1 MAGRDGIVD
10 LLVLGGGT
18 AGLVGAMTAAGV
30 GARTVLVERGRTG
43 GDCLWTGCVPSKTL
57 LAAAATA
64 RTRAMLTGQAPDF
77 PLVRTMVRDAI
88 AAIEPVD
95 SPEALEAAGV
105 RFIRGAARFEAPGV
119 ATVDGRTIR
128 FRQALIATGAAPH
141 VPEIPGLAAAGVVT
155 SETVWDLPAIPARL
169 AVIGGGPLGCEL
181 GQAFARLGSE
191 VTLIIRSTIL
201 PKEDREA
208 AALIKNSLEAD
219 GIRILEHTL
228 VERISPAG
236 SGSRLELDEG
246 TALTADTVLI
256 AAGRTARTAG
266 LGLEH
271 PDISTD
277 AHGQIITDPGMR
289 TTNPSVWAAGDVTA
303 HPRFTHVAGVHASIA
318 ARNAVLGLA
327 SKISPVV
334 PSVTYT
340 SPELA
345 AVGTTDAPG
354 TDARVWTIHHT
365 HVDRAVTDNTT
376 KGFTRMHVD
385 RAGRILGAT
394 IVGPRAGE
402 SLTEIVLA
410 MEHRLKTSDIAA
422 ATHPYPTYS
431 DGVWH
436 AAIADTRARLRAPA
450 AAAVIKTLL
459 LLRRWRTDLDTRLI
473 RR

>member
-1 MAGRDGIVD
+1 MADRDGIVD
-10 LLVLGGGT
+10 LLVLGGGA

-30 GARTVLVERGRTG
+30 GARTVLVERDRTG

-64 RTRAMLTGQAPDF
+64 RTRAMLTGQDPDF
-77 PLVRTMVRDAI
+77 SLVRTMIRDAI
-88 AAIEPVD
+88 AAIEPAD
-95 SPEALEAAGV
+95 SPQTLEAAGV

-141 VPEIPGLAAAGVVT
+141 VPEVPGLAGPSVVT

-201 PKEDREA
+201 PREDRDA
-208 AALIKNSLEAD
+208 AALVKTSLEAD
-219 GIRILEHTL
+219 GIRVLEHTR
-228 VERISPAG
+228 VERISPTKP
-236 SGSRLELDEG
+236 GSRLELRDG
-246 TALTADTVLI
+246 TVLTADTVLL

-271 PDISTD
+271 LDISTD
-277 AHGQIITDPGMR
+277 AHGQIITDPRMR

-318 ARNAVLGLA
+318 ARNAVLGLNL
-327 SKISPVV
+327 KISPVV
-334 PSVTYT
+334 PRVTYT

-345 AVGTTDAPG
+345 AVGATHPPG
-354 TDARVWTIHHT
+354 TRAMVRTIHHT

-376 KGFTRMHVD
+376 DGFTRLIADQRGH
-385 RAGRILGAT
+385 ILGAT

-402 SLTEIVLA
+402 SVAEVVLA
-410 MEHRLKTSDIAA
+410 IEHRLKTSDIAA

-431 DGVWH
+431 DGVWN
-436 AAIADTRARLRAPA
+436 AAIADVRARLRAPA
-450 AAAVIKTLL
+450 TAAVIKILL
-459 LLRRWRTDLDTRLI
+459 LLRRWRADLDTRLI

>member
-1 MAGRDGIVD
+1 M
-10 LLVLGGGT
+10 
-18 AGLVGAMTAAGV
+18 
-30 GARTVLVERGRTG
+30 
-43 GDCLWTGCVPSKTL
+43 
-57 LAAAATA
+57 
-64 RTRAMLTGQAPDF
+64 
-77 PLVRTMVRDAI
+77 
-88 AAIEPVD
+88 
-95 SPEALEAAGV
+95 
-105 RFIRGAARFEAPGV
+105 
-119 ATVDGRTIR
+119 
-128 FRQALIATGAAPH
+128 
-141 VPEIPGLAAAGVVT
+141 VT

-219 GIRILEHTL
+219 GVRILEHTR

-271 PDISTD
+271 LDISTD

-376 KGFTRMHVD
+376 EGFTRMHVD

-459 LLRRWRTDLDTRLI
+459 FLRRWRTDLDTRLI